1 MSVPEL
7 LSRLLQ
13 LHHLSGGRSQVN
25 DPVECLQEELTARAV
40 HLEMF
45 SWCQSLRFRSVRVT
59 MLRVLPRDFRRRP
72 WNSCIA
78 DFGTRGD
85 RSPMAVCSLG
95 PIKCSWPLEHH
106 NLIDVSCPCTMST
119 VMSSN
124 TTS

>member
-1 MSVPEL
+1 VSVPEL

-25 DPVECLQEELTARAV
+25 DPVECLQKELTAQAI

-78 DFGTRGD
+78 DFWTRGD

-106 NLIDVSCPCTMST
+106 NLIDVSCPYTMST
-119 VMSSN
+119 VKSSN